1 MVVLT
6 SHLTLFYTV
15 TRPCMTSAWANLS
28 GYFDTVQRDEM
39 IGLETESGLGLLVG
53 GRLVGIGYGWVSP
66 MFVPC

>member
-15 TRPCMTSAWANLS
+15 TRRMTSAWANLS